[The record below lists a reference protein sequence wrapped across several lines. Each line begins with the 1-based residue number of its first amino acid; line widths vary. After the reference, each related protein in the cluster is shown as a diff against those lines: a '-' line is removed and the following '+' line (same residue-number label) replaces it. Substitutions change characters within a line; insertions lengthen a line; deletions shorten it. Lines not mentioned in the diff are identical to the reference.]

1 MTEIEKLRQ
10 LKQQREKMK
19 ERQGIALAPKEKEKP
34 AGENTA
40 VTVCPECGSK
50 KPEATTT
57 WDCPECGNKG
67 IFAKFCPECGHKR
80 EG

>member
-50 KPEATTT
+50 QLVHDYERAEPVCEMLIECLEIEESEAN
-57 WDCPECGNKG
+57 GLY
-67 IFAKFCPECGHKR
+67 
-80 EG
+80 